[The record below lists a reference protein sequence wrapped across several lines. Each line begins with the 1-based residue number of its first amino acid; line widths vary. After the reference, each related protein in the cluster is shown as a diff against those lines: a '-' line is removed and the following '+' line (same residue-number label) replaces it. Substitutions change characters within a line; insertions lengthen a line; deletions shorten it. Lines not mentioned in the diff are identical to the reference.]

1 MIRSFTILLFGFL
14 SLAILVPDV
23 AQAQSKEETEQRL
36 RVLQDQITLD
46 VVKISETE
54 ELEQASL
61 KALEDLER
69 EIAVRENI
77 IDTNQRLLA
86 QIEQSRDSL
95 ASSLGVLEEELDYH
109 RQQYQ
114 KRAIHAYKYGRLH
127 DVALIL
133 AARSIN
139 QMLIRIRYLNQFS
152 EQRESRLGQILAST
166 TAIKDRR
173 TEIDENAA
181 QAQELLQQASGE
193 QNNLKQLRTQRN
205 QMVNQLKQQRGAL
218 QTDLE
223 EKQLEA
229 QRLETLI
236 RQIISNEGS
245 RRANVPANPVTDAA
259 NAEISSAF
267 FANKGILPWP
277 AEGAVI
283 EAFGTIINPVYSTQS
298 YNPGILISTTPSAAV
313 SAVFQGEVNAVYTMP
328 EFGRVI
334 TISHGEYTSLYG
346 NLSVMYGQAGAR
358 VEPGQLI
365 GRAGTESEPK
375 GNAVFFAI
383 FQNGSEVNPTTW
395 LRPN

>member
-1 MIRSFTILLFGFL
+1 MILFPQSAEG
-14 SLAILVPDV
+14 
-23 AQAQSKEETEQRL
+23 QSKEETEQRL

-54 ELEQASL
+54 EMEQTSL
-61 KALEDLER
+61 QALQDLER
-69 EIAVRENI
+69 EIAVREQL

-86 QIEQSRDSL
+86 QIENTRDSL
-95 ASSLGVLEEELDYH
+95 ASSLGELEDELDIH
-109 RQQYQ
+109 RKQYQ
-114 KRAIHAYKYGRLH
+114 RRAIHAYKYGRLH

-139 QMLIRIRYLNQFS
+139 QMLIRVRYLNQFS

-166 TAIKDRR
+166 SAINERR
-173 TEIDENAA
+173 TEIEENAT
-181 QAQELLQQASGE
+181 QAQELIAQYSGE
-193 QNNLKQLRTQRN
+193 QGNLKQLRTQRN
-205 QMVNQLKQQRGAL
+205 QMVTQLRQQRGAL
-218 QTDLE
+218 QEDLE
-223 EKQLEA
+223 KKQVEA
-229 QRLETLI
+229 QQLETLI
-236 RQIISNEGS
+236 RQIISNEGRS
-245 RRANVPANPVTDAA
+245 RANVPSNPVTDAA
-259 NAEISSAF
+259 NAELSSAF
-267 FANKGILPWP
+267 FANKGRLPWP

-298 YNPGILISTTPSAAV
+298 YNPGILVSTTPSAAV
-313 SAVFQGEVNAVYTMP
+313 SAVFEGEVNAVYTMP

-346 NLSVMYGQAGAR
+346 NLSIMYAAAGSR
-358 VEPGQLI
+358 VESGQLI
-365 GRAGTESEPK
+365 GRSGTESEPK

>member
-1 MIRSFTILLFGFL
+1 MIRSLTFLLFGL
-14 SLAILVPDV
+14 VSLILLVPQA
-23 AQAQSKEETEQRL
+23 AQGQSKEETEQRL

-69 EIAVRENI
+69 EIAVRENL

-95 ASSLGVLEEELDYH
+95 ASSLGELEEELDYH
-109 RQQYQ
+109 RKQYQ

-166 TAIKDRR
+166 SAINDRR

-181 QAQELLQQASGE
+181 QAQELIQQASGE
-193 QNNLKQLRTQRN
+193 QSNLKQLRTQRN

-236 RQIISNEGS
+236 RQIISNEGN

-259 NAEISSAF
+259 NAEVSSAF
-267 FANKGILPWP
+267 FANKGTLPWP

>member
-1 MIRSFTILLFGFL
+1 MIRSFIILLFGLVSLLFL
-14 SLAILVPDV
+14 APDA

-69 EIAVRENI
+69 EIAVRENL

-95 ASSLGVLEEELDYH
+95 ASSLGELEEELDYH

-166 TAIKDRR
+166 SAIRDRR
-173 TEIDENAA
+173 TQIDENAA
-181 QAQELLQQASGE
+181 QAQELIQQASGE
-193 QNNLKQLRTQRN
+193 QSNLKQLRTQRN

-236 RQIISNEGS
+236 RQIISNEGN
-245 RRANVPANPVTDAA
+245 RRANVPTNPVTDAA

-267 FANKGILPWP
+267 FANKGTLPWP

>member
-1 MIRSFTILLFGFL
+1 MIRSFKILLFGFL
-14 SLAILVPDV
+14 SLLILVPDL
-23 AQAQSKEETEQRL
+23 AYAQSKEETEQRL

-109 RQQYQ
+109 RKQYQ

-166 TAIKDRR
+166 TAIRDRR

-193 QNNLKQLRTQRN
+193 QSNLKQLRTQRN

-236 RQIISNEGS
+236 RQIISNEGN

-267 FANKGILPWP
+267 FANKGVLPWP

>member
-1 MIRSFTILLFGFL
+1 MIRSIYTFTVC
-14 SLAILVPDV
+14 SLVLIAFSSLN

-36 RVLQDQITLD
+36 RILQDQITLD
-46 VVKISETE
+46 VVKITETQ
-54 ELEQASL
+54 ELEQTSL

-69 EIAVRENI
+69 EIAVRENL

-95 ASSLGVLEEELDYH
+95 TSSLGELEGELDYH
-109 RQQYQ
+109 RKQYQ
-114 KRAIHAYKYGRLH
+114 RRAIHAYKYGRLH

-139 QMLIRIRYLNQFS
+139 QMLIRIRYLNQFT
-152 EQRESRLGQILAST
+152 EQREGRLSQILAST
-166 TAIKDRR
+166 NAINESRSL
-173 TEIDENAA
+173 IDEQEA
-181 QAQELLQQASGE
+181 QAQELIDQYSGE
-193 QNNLKQLRTQRN
+193 QSNLKSLRTQRN
-205 QMVNQLKQQRGAL
+205 QIVAQLKRQRGSL
-218 QTDLE
+218 EDDLRKKQE
-223 EKQLEA
+223 EASQLE
-229 QRLETLI
+229 RLI
-236 RQIISNEGS
+236 RQIISNEGN
-245 RRANVPANPVTDAA
+245 RRANVPSNPVTDAA
-259 NAEISSAF
+259 NAELSSAF
-267 FANKGILPWP
+267 FANKGTLQWP
-277 AEGAVI
+277 AEGAII

-313 SAVFQGEVNAVYTMP
+313 SAIFQGEVNAVYTMP

-346 NLSVMYGQAGAR
+346 NLSIMYAADGAT

-365 GRAGTESEPK
+365 GRSGTEAEPK

-383 FQNGSEVNPTTW
+383 FHNGSEVNPTTW

>member
-14 SLAILVPDV
+14 SLAILVPDL

-109 RQQYQ
+109 RKQYQ

-236 RQIISNEGS
+236 RQIISNEGN

-267 FANKGILPWP
+267 FANKGTLPWP
-277 AEGAVI
+277 AEGAVV

-334 TISHGEYTSLYG
+334 TISHG
-346 NLSVMYGQAGAR
+346 
-358 VEPGQLI
+358 
-365 GRAGTESEPK
+365 
-375 GNAVFFAI
+375 
-383 FQNGSEVNPTTW
+383 
-395 LRPN
+395 

>member
-1 MIRSFTILLFGFL
+1 MPRLFCTFFCCILFVV
-14 SLAILVPDV
+14 AVVPD
-23 AQAQSKEETEQRL
+23 ATQAQSKEETEQRL

-54 ELEQASL
+54 ELEQTSL

-69 EIAVRENI
+69 EIAVREQL

-86 QIEQSRDSL
+86 QIQNTRDSL
-95 ASSLGVLEEELDYH
+95 ASSLGELEEELDYH

-114 KRAIHAYKYGRLH
+114 QRAIHAYKYGRLH

-133 AARSIN
+133 SARSIN

-152 EQRESRLGQILAST
+152 EQRESRLGQILSST
-166 TAIKDRR
+166 SAIRERR
-173 TEIDENAA
+173 EEIEENAT
-181 QAQELLQQASGE
+181 QAQELISQYSGE
-193 QNNLKQLRTQRN
+193 QGNLKQLRTQRN
-205 QMVNQLKQQRGAL
+205 QMVSQLRQQRGAL
-218 QTDLE
+218 QEDLE
-223 EKQLEA
+223 TKQLEA

-236 RQIISNEGS
+236 RQIISNEGN
-245 RRANVPANPVTDAA
+245 RRANVPSNPVTDAA
-259 NAEISSAF
+259 NAELSSAF
-267 FANKGILPWP
+267 FANKGSLPWP

-313 SAVFQGEVNAVYTMP
+313 SAVFAGEVNAVYTMP

-346 NLSVMYGQAGAR
+346 NLSIMYAAAGAR
-358 VEPGQLI
+358 VESGQLI
-365 GRAGTESEPK
+365 GRSGTDNEPK